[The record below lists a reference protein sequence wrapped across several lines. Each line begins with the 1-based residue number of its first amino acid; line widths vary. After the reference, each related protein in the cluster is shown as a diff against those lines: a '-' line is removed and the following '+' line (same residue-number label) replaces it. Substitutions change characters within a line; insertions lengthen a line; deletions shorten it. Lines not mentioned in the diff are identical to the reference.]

1 MRKTQGKYQGVA
13 VSMRDA
19 IKSSREET
27 AGGWYNAYTG
37 PLCRIYVSI
46 QNVWLISHGRAL
58 KKRFASARRGF
69 YFFPTSLRSYG
80 GSFLSSRGAL
90 GSRVR

>member
-27 AGGWYNAYTG
+27 GG
-37 PLCRIYVSI
+37 
-46 QNVWLISHGRAL
+46 
-58 KKRFASARRGF
+58 
-69 YFFPTSLRSYG
+69 G
-80 GSFLSSRGAL
+80 G
-90 GSRVR
+90 V